1 MATKQKAKKSAP
13 VEDVLEDDDV
23 VIDDDDD
30 DEEVELEDLDTDVED
45 EAPKSKKS
53 KKAASQE
60 VEFGVADLAKYLSK
74 KTGKEVTTRELRT
87 LIRKMARE
95 EEARVDREIKAG
107 NRTRYNWP
115 GGLKHP
121 EVKAIIAAVTK
132 GEMEADKKEKL
143 AKLKEDKAKKNAAKS
158 KAATKG
164 SKKGKSKKVAEPE
177 PDDDDIEEIEL
188 DDEDDD

>member
-1 MATKQKAKKSAP
+1 MATKQKAKKAP
-13 VEDVLEDDDV
+13 PAEEVLEDDDV
-23 VIDDDDD
+23 VIDDDD

-53 KKAASQE
+53 KKTASQE

-74 KTGKEVTTRELRT
+74 KMDKEVTTRELRT

-121 EVKAIIAAVTK
+121 EVKAIIKAVTG

-143 AKLKEDKAKKNAAKS
+143 AKLKEDKAKKNAAKN
-158 KAATKG
+158 KAATKS
-164 SKKGKSKKVAEPE
+164 SKKGKGKKVAEPE

-188 DDEDDD
+188 DDDDD